1 MGWSTIANNDRFTK
15 EGSAM
20 YLIFTKLDL
29 FEKKIKAAQ
38 VASLKEY
45 PIFEDLD
52 CNECNDDDDRFDHC
66 LKHIKDKF
74 IKEADDRLS
83 LMSMEINALESNQV
97 KTQCIP
103 WFDSL
108 ARRRAGIAV
117 EITDDTAEA
126 GATTNTK
133 KMRRQ

>member
-52 CNECNDDDDRFDHC
+52 CNEFDDD
-66 LKHIKDKF
+66 
-74 IKEADDRLS
+74 DDRLS
-83 LMSMEINALESNQV
+83 LMSIEINALESNHV
-97 KTQCIP
+97 KNQCIP

-117 EITDDTAEA
+117 EITDETAEA
-126 GATTNTK
+126 GATTDT
-133 KMRRQ
+133 RQ